1 MDGKIASKEA
11 VSSSTE
17 AELEQQLRRASK
29 IARLV
34 LSEDELTGLLRDA
47 EAIFEE
53 FSKIQEIEL
62 PDSVETGTIG
72 AVLREDVAEKFPD
85 ADRILGQVPKK
96 EGRLVLAPKSL

>member
-1 MDGKIASKEA
+1 MDVKIASVLPA
-11 VSSSTE
+11 STE
-17 AELEQQLRRASK
+17 SELEQHIRRASK

-34 LSEDELTGLLRDA
+34 LSEEELEGLLGDA
-47 EAIFEE
+47 ETILEE

-62 PDSVETGTIG
+62 PDSVETDTIG

-85 ADRILGQVPKK
+85 VDKIFACVPKK